1 MIEKDWLGF
10 GHKFSE
16 RIGHVAGDAKEIS
29 PVFTQ
34 FIDCTWQ
41 LMCQQPAAFEFNEQ
55 FLFTLH
61 DHVSSCQYG
70 TFIGNCEKDRVD
82 LRLHERTFS
91 LWNYM
96 TNHKNEYLNPLYS
109 AEACPRVLV
118 PILAPQTIR
127 LDEKTG

>member
-1 MIEKDWLGF
+1 MQSLIEKDWLAF

-16 RIGHVAGDAKEIS
+16 RIGQVAGDPKEIS
-29 PVFTQ
+29 PVYTQ

-70 TFIGNCEKDRVD
+70 TFVGNCEKDRVD
-82 LRLHERTFS
+82 LRLSERTFS

-96 TNHKNEYLNPLYS
+96 TNHKNEYVNPLYS
-109 AEACPRVLV
+109 PEACPRVLT
-118 PILAPQTIR
+118 PNLAPQTI
-127 LDEKTG
+127 K